1 MPHGHPLV
9 REALT
14 LVGIDGGI
22 EIASMADIPSKGSG
36 LGSSSTYTVGLLN
49 ALYAYRNQFASKEKL
64 ARQACEIEID
74 RCGEPIGK
82 QDQYAAAYGGL
93 NLIRF
98 HPDDS
103 VSVDPVICKPSL
115 LREMEDST
123 LVFFTG
129 RTRSASAVLA
139 NQSAAMKTSDRRALM
154 RRMVELAFEMKE
166 QLESGT
172 LDHLG
177 DLLDENWRLKA
188 QLTAGTGK
196 KFRGVCLC
204 DNVGL
209 ITAYGND
216 LSYADVF
223 AGQVDAMM
231 DEGDL
236 LVAVSGS
243 GNSPNVL
250 KAIEAARR
258 AGGNVLGVVGYDGGK
273 MKPMCDHSVWV
284 NSFDMQLCEDVHLMF
299 GHMVMKTLCGSI
311 IK

>member
-1 MPHGHPLV
+1 MNFSMTTEFTVTNYLAAHSSLAQQLDTDDFQKGINMV
-9 REALT
+9 CAAFDSGKKILT
-14 LVGIDGGI
+14 CGNGGS
-22 EIASMADIPSKGSG
+22 AS
-36 LGSSSTYTVGLLN
+36 T
-49 ALYAYRNQFASKEKL
+49 ASHYITDWNKMVNL
-64 ARQACEIEID
+64 A
-74 RCGEPIGK
+74 
-82 QDQYAAAYGGL
+82 
-93 NLIRF
+93 
-98 HPDDS
+98 
-103 VSVDPVICKPSL
+103 
-115 LREMEDST
+115 
-123 LVFFTG
+123 TG
-129 RTRSASAVLA
+129 R
-139 NQSAAMKTSDRRALM
+139 
-154 RRMVELAFEMKE
+154 
-166 QLESGT
+166 
-172 LDHLG
+172 
-177 DLLDENWRLKA
+177 
-188 QLTAGTGK
+188 

-258 AGGNVLGVVGYDGGK
+258 AGGKVLGVVGYDGGK

-299 GHMVMKTLCGSI
+299 GHMVMKTLCGLA